1 MQHPITEILRV
12 GTVVTKAPDSMHCRV
27 LFPDT
32 PTNPVTSYWL
42 PVLVNRAMGDTYY
55 DMPDIGDNVLCAF
68 LPNGM
73 EAGFILGSYYPEKK
87 APCTDENVYQH
98 KFKDGTYI
106 EYDRK
111 ENKLTA
117 SCVGDVEITAQN
129 SIKINAD
136 TVTIKAQ
143 GNMTLLASKIIAQEG

>member
-106 EYDRK
+106 EYDR
-111 ENKLTA
+111 NSHKLTA
-117 SCVGDVEITAQN
+117 SCVGDANISAEGTLNLRAEHINIIGNSTVNIQGAQVN
-129 SIKINAD
+129 I
-136 TVTIKAQ
+136 
-143 GNMTLLASKIIAQEG
+143 QE